1 MREETRLEQA
11 DEGDDGD
18 AATAFAERARSE
30 HGDSIRRL
38 VAFGD
43 ATRGDDRGVHSSI
56 EFLVVLEDDDVD
68 DGPTLEE
75 REQRLE
81 GLGKTVGIEH
91 ELVVEVY
98 VLPADRFED
107 ENQQDH
113 PLVEEALEEGVSYV

>member
-11 DEGDDGD
+11 GDGGDGD
-18 AATAFAERARSE
+18 AATAFAERAQAE
-30 HGDSIRRL
+30 YGDSIHRL
-38 VAFGD
+38 IAFGD
-43 ATRGDDRGVHSSI
+43 AMRGDDRGVHSSI
-56 EFLVVLEDDDVD
+56 EFLVVLDDEGD

-81 GLGKTVGIEH
+81 RLGRTVGIER
-91 ELVVEVY
+91 EVVVEVY

-107 ENQQDH
+107 QQEH